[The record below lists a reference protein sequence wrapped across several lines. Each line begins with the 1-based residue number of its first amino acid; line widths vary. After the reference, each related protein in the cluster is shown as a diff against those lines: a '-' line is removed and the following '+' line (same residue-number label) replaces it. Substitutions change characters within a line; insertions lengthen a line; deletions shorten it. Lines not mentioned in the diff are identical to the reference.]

1 MYLSRIQINPARRG
15 GQKLLGSPQAMHA
28 AVLSSFMGDADNRG
42 RVLWRVDRDEHKTWL
57 YVTSSP
63 RPDFSHIVEQAGWST
78 TQVEE
83 GSTQSGWDV
92 RGYEN
97 LLGSLAAGQ
106 TWGFRVTANP
116 TRSTRRGGSQTGA
129 TPSGIQTA
137 KSQRYGHV
145 TVDQQLEW
153 FTQRTTGW
161 GFSVAERDSVLD
173 VTVHD
178 RRTERFR
185 RGGQTVTIAKATF
198 DGVLTVSDADALR
211 QALVGGMGPAKGYGC
226 GLLTLAPVG

>member
-28 AVLSSFMGDADNRG
+28 AVLSSFMDDGDSRG
-42 RVLWRVDRDEHKTWL
+42 RVLWRVDRDEHRTWL
-57 YVTSSP
+57 YVTSAP
-63 RPDFSHIVEQAGWST
+63 RPDFAHIVEQAGWST
-78 TQVEE
+78 TQVEAE
-83 GSTQSGWDV
+83 GAQSGWDV
-92 RGYEN
+92 RSYEN
-97 LLGSLAAGQ
+97 LLGSLAEGQ

-129 TPSGIQTA
+129 TPSGTQTA

-153 FTQRTTGW
+153 FTQRSTGW
-161 GFSVAERDSVLD
+161 GFTVAERDGVPD
-173 VTVHD
+173 VVVHD

-211 QALVGGMGPAKGYGC
+211 QALVSGLGPAKGYGC